1 MTVLHTCSYIKVP
14 VIRVRFKNNS
24 IFLEIFSKNTLV
36 LNIMKIVLVEAE
48 LFHAD
53 GQTDMHQ

>member
-14 VIRVRFKNNS
+14 VIRVRCKNNS